1 MLTGRTGTE
10 LTMSFEWTD
19 SIFECD
25 EFAPAEME
33 RNDPLAWYKVVGI
46 ELALFVG
53 IVAPLI
59 CGAFL
64 AR

>member
-1 MLTGRTGTE
+1 MSLE
-10 LTMSFEWTD
+10 LTDPTY
-19 SIFECD
+19 ECD
-25 EFAPAEME
+25 GFALTETGPDE
-33 RNDPLAWYKVVGI
+33 PLAWYKVVGI